1 MMYQG
6 VKASVMG
13 GFELSLRIT
22 DKAQVAAR
30 VRAFD
35 RLFEDART
43 FTLLQYGDGNGG
55 KHELRKVVCAGLRA
69 LRAEFLEL
77 ERLGS
82 DMLATSAK
90 GKRPSAPLQAPS
102 VPPLLESG

>member
-1 MMYQG
+1 MWRTIHHRPI
-6 VKASVMG
+6 VR
-13 GFELSLRIT
+13 ELRGL
-22 DKAQVAAR
+22 A
-30 VRAFD
+30 
-35 RLFEDART
+35 
-43 FTLLQYGDGNGG
+43 LLQYGDGNGG
-55 KHELRKVVCAGLRA
+55 KHELRKAVCAGLRA